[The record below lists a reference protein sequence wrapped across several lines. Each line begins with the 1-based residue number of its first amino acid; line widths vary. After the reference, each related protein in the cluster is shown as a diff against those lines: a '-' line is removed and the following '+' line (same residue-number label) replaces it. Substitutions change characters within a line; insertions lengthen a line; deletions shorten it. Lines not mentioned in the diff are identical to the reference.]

1 MVTGARGGET
11 GMKREVK
18 WAIWGSVALLLIYIS
33 GPMWAGWHLRQAMR
47 NRDTVSLAAR
57 VDFPT
62 LRKAMKPRL
71 AAALREDAD
80 KSGVV
85 GGLLKRAIG
94 GTISDAAVET
104 FVTPGNLARILAG
117 RAFVLER
124 FPGTAQ
130 PPPPSDDTEDPDD
143 PVPPRRIRW
152 AFFESLTRFRVESV
166 HPKLS
171 NARIVSTLALQGLS
185 WRLVDVDIVK
195 R

>member
-1 MVTGARGGET
+1 MR
-11 GMKREVK
+11 REVK
-18 WAIWGSVALLLIYIS
+18 WAAWGLGALAALYVA
-33 GPMWAGWHLRQAMR
+33 GPLWAGWHLRQAMR
-47 NRDTVSLAAR
+47 NRDTASLSSR
-57 VDFPT
+57 VDFT
-62 LRKAMKPRL
+62 ALRQAMKPRL
-71 AAALREDAD
+71 AAALRDDAD

-124 FPGTAQ
+124 FPGATQ
-130 PPPPSDDTEDPDD
+130 PATPTEDIEDPDD

-152 AFFESLTRFRVESV
+152 AFFESPTRFRVESM
-166 HPKLS
+166 HPKVP
-171 NARIVSTLALQGLS
+171 NGRIVSILALQGLS